1 MTKEKIDGLEH
12 EVYTHPL
19 PMSEKIVKLTQ
30 KDLMEIVAQERREV
44 EKWQS
49 FDAFYPLSYSNH
61 RNY

>member
-1 MTKEKIDGLEH
+1 
-12 EVYTHPL
+12 
-19 PMSEKIVKLTQ
+19 MSEKIVKLTQ